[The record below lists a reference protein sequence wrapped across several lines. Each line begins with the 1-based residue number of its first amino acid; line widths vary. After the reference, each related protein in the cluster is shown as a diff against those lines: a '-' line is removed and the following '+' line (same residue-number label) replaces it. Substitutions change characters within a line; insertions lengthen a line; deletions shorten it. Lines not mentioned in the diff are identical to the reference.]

1 MNVNSKPVLVYYRV
15 LGFQQK
21 TLEMMRRYFDLYIF
35 TDPDHDDTEMLHRAK
50 AIISPMG
57 FTMDQ
62 AKMDKCPQLDVIGS
76 PTTGLFHID
85 TAYASKRNIHICSL
99 NDQQAFLKGIT
110 ATAELTWGL
119 ILEVTRRIGA
129 AHDAVCSGQWA
140 GKRFG
145 AETPKMLSNMSLGV
159 LGLGRLGEW
168 VARYARAFNMRVCYY
183 DPHVTDER
191 FMRCKSPLDL
201 AASSE
206 ILSIHVHLSP
216 ETRHMVDDTF
226 LDAMPHGAYVVNTSR
241 GGVADEEALLRALM
255 NGHLGGAALDM
266 LENEHLPGFREGLK
280 YHPLVRYAQTHDNLI
295 LTPKMGGCT
304 VDAWETTEMRIVEMM
319 IQELKI
325 REVI

>member
-1 MNVNSKPVLVYYRV
+1 MKKPSILYYDV
-15 LGFQQK
+15 QGFQSSSLDYLDKYFELK
-21 TLEMMRRYFDLYIF
+21 TLP
-35 TDPDHDDTEMLHRAK
+35 DPNHDATTILKTIHALF
-50 AIISPMG
+50 APMG
-57 FTMDQ
+57 FKCDKAKIDQ
-62 AKMDKCPQLDVIGS
+62 CPQLQVIGS

-85 TAYASKRNIHICSL
+85 TEYASKRNIRVCSL
-99 NDQQAFLKGIT
+99 HDQQAFLKGIT

-145 AETPKMLSNMSLGV
+145 AQTPKMLSNMSLGV

-191 FMRCKSPLDL
+191 FIRCKSPLDL

-216 ETRHMVDDTF
+216 ETRHMVDDAF
-226 LDAMPHGAYVVNTSR
+226 LKAMPHGAYVVNTSR

-280 YHPLVRYAQTHDNLI
+280 DRPLVRYAQTHDNLI

-304 VDAWETTEMRIVEMM
+304 VDAWETTEMRIV
-319 IQELKI
+319 
-325 REVI
+325 